1 MTAPMPTYT
10 CPNCA
15 FGTLKPTR
23 ITYLRRWG
31 DAIVTLPNFA
41 AWQCDSCSY
50 TRYDREALARLE
62 MIFGPDIE
70 SLEETP
76 LWRTRAAKGPDERG
90 PHRWSY

>member
-1 MTAPMPTYT
+1 MTPPTTYT
-10 CPNCA
+10 CPNCS
-15 FGTLKPTR
+15 FGTLKRTR

-31 DAIVTLPNFA
+31 DRIVTLPNFA

-50 TRYDREALARLE
+50 TRYDNAALTRLE

-70 SLEETP
+70 SMEETT
-76 LWRTRAAKGPDERG
+76 LWRTRPTTGPGERG